1 MTLDRSGEPLLGYTD
16 WLRAQW
22 QGYFQDDPQL
32 LELEVGEHADG
43 RFGTVGQVVRH
54 IFGAELRYADRV
66 AGRPV
71 TDVAGV
77 DSTSAEALFDLG
89 ARSRA
94 ATRRLLSSTSDAEW
108 DEHRTFEIGN
118 FDFEGTAWKIFVH
131 VLVHEIRHW
140 AQLGTLLRRAG
151 KPRPLHD
158 FLVSP
163 VLGGTFGRRAQ

>member
-1 MTLDRSGEPLLGYTD
+1 MTFDRSGEPLLGYTD

-22 QGYFQDDPQL
+22 HGYFQDDPQL
-32 LELEVGEHADG
+32 LELTVGEHSDG
-43 RFGTVGQVVRH
+43 RFGTVGEVVRH
-54 IFGAELRYADRV
+54 IFGAELRYADRI

-71 TDVAGV
+71 TDVSGV
-77 DSTSAEALFDLG
+77 DGSSVDALFALG
-89 ARSRA
+89 GRSRD
-94 ATRRLLSSTSDAEW
+94 ATRQLLSSTSDAEW

-118 FDFEGTAWKIFVH
+118 FDFVGTAWKIFVH

-140 AQLGTLLRRAG
+140 AQLGTLLRLEG

-163 VLGGTFGRRAQ
+163 VLGGTFGLGAE